1 MIGKGDFDLKP
12 FTSACTLDIVCGGYE
27 MNAHNNC
34 FNNNKIMKLE
44 TVMGV
49 RTNVQNG
56 EPSDYSESLTK

>member
-1 MIGKGDFDLKP
+1 MNDL
-12 FTSACTLDIVCGGYE
+12 
-27 MNAHNNC
+27 NNC
-34 FNNNKIMKLE
+34 SNDSNNNAIKREIVLEIE